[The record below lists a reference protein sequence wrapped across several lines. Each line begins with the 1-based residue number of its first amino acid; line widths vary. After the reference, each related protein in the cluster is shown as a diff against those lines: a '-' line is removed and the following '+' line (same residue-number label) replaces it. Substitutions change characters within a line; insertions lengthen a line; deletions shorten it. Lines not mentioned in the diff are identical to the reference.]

1 MTIDPNYGIQVII
14 NTTIKIQTLNINCL
28 RSFCSTIQKQVFYM
42 NAGSKLMS
50 FIYLFDYYVTWYV
63 TSDEV
68 VCIACA
74 VRMMTRAGLCHKLH
88 W

>member
-1 MTIDPNYGIQVII
+1 
-14 NTTIKIQTLNINCL
+14 
-28 RSFCSTIQKQVFYM
+28 M